1 MTETTKNLQPNEQ
14 KSNAKPLTIHK
25 KHKMTAADYVILA
38 CMIIFALLTLY
49 PFWFVLIGSLND
61 GQDYI
66 LGRVFWLP
74 RKFSLDSYRYVL
86 LDSRL
91 YTGFAVTVAKTV
103 VGTACSLIF
112 TAAVAYALSN
122 PRLKFRNF
130 FYKTSLFCM
139 FFNGGLV
146 PFFVWMVELGLY
158 ENFWVYILPALYST
172 YNMIIISRFFKDIPE
187 ELREAAI
194 VDGAGEWRI
203 MFTIYFRLSGPV
215 FATVGL
221 WLAVGQWNDYY
232 TTMLYCPTST
242 HLHSLQY
249 YLMKV
254 IKLASAPPDT
264 SNVPPE
270 VLQSIAS
277 QTVSYAA
284 IVIAAIPILCA
295 FPYIQRHLKTGAVD
309 GSLKG

>member
-1 MTETTKNLQPNEQ
+1 MKENF
-14 KSNAKPLTIHK
+14 AKKASLKKAEKLHK
-25 KHKMTAADYVILA
+25 KKTWTVADYVILA
-38 CMIIFALLTLY
+38 AMSLFALLTLY
-49 PFWFVLIGSLND
+49 PFWFVIVGSFND

-66 LGRVFWLP
+66 LGRVFFYP
-74 RKFSLDSYRYVL
+74 RKFSLDSYQYVF

-91 YTGFAVTVAKTV
+91 YTGFLVTIAKTV
-103 VGTACSLIF
+103 VGTACSLVF
-112 TAAVAYALSN
+112 TASVAYALSN
-122 PRLKFRNF
+122 PRLKWRNF

-139 FFNGGLV
+139 FFNGGLI
-146 PFFVWMVELGLY
+146 PFFVWMVEIGLY
-158 ENFWVYILPALYST
+158 ENFWVYIIPALYST
-172 YNMIIISRFFKDIPE
+172 YNMIIISRFFQDIPE

-194 VDGAGEWRI
+194 VDGASEFRI
-203 MFTIYFRLSGPV
+203 MFTIYFPLSGPV

-242 HLHSLQY
+242 ELHSLQY

-264 SNVPPE
+264 SNVPAE

-284 IVIAAIPILCA
+284 IVIAALPILCA
-295 FPYIQRHLKTGAVD
+295 FPYIQRHLKTGAVE
-309 GSLKG
+309 GSVKG